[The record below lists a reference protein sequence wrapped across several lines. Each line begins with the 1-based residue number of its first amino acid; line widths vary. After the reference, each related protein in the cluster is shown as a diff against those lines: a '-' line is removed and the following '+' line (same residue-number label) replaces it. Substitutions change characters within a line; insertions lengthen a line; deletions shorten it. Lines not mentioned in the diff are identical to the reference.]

1 MEFQLKEGWF
11 DYLISGFFFGTF
23 IMLVVMI
30 YSFGS
35 TSGFPYDTYLLVLF
49 VDFVCFIVT
58 FVLGSHKLS
67 SPNGSMKVNAPSEY
81 KRGYESARD
90 TFQFSISCYVCGRPV
105 IISDQSN
112 VSDQAKR
119 KLKEL
124 GIRHKEC
131 QLEVKP

>member
-58 FVLGSHKLS
+58 FVLGSHKSS
-67 SPNGSMKVNAPSEY
+67 SPIGSVKVNASSEY
-81 KRGYESARD
+81 RRGYDSARD
-90 TFQFSISCYVCGRPV
+90 TFQFSITCYVCGRPI

-112 VSDQAKR
+112 VAEQAR
-119 KLKEL
+119 SKLKEL

>member
-1 MEFQLKEGWF
+1 MEFRLKEGWF

-35 TSGFPYDTYLLVLF
+35 TSGFPYDTYLLVIF

-58 FVLGSHKLS
+58 FVLGSHKS
-67 SPNGSMKVNAPSEY
+67 SIPNGSMKVNAPSEY

>member
-35 TSGFPYDTYLLVLF
+35 TSGFPYDTYLLVIF

-58 FVLGSHKLS
+58 FVFHILHRSWFDFKLAFFM
-67 SPNGSMKVNAPSEY
+67 PYP
-81 KRGYESARD
+81 
-90 TFQFSISCYVCGRPV
+90 
-105 IISDQSN
+105 
-112 VSDQAKR
+112 
-119 KLKEL
+119 
-124 GIRHKEC
+124 
-131 QLEVKP
+131 

>member
-11 DYLISGFFFGTF
+11 DYLISGFLFGTF

-67 SPNGSMKVNAPSEY
+67 SPNGKGSYGVLQNFFSYVLWLALSKCVLVFFRYSMHYN
-81 KRGYESARD
+81 
-90 TFQFSISCYVCGRPV
+90 
-105 IISDQSN
+105 
-112 VSDQAKR
+112 
-119 KLKEL
+119 L
-124 GIRHKEC
+124 GIQFCDDRSRFLLLLSNHEKVSC
-131 QLEVKP
+131 SIV